1 MHEKEIEEDENLD
14 PAMEC
19 IVAIEEQRLGRHL
32 NPRETDDLVRRF
44 FSPRNTVEYPLLKFK
59 GIGFKARVQKDS

>member
-1 MHEKEIEEDENLD
+1 MREKEIEEDGSLD

-32 NPRETDDLVRRF
+32 NPRETDDIVRRF
-44 FSPRNTVEYPLLKFK
+44 SRPRNNDEYPPLNSQ
-59 GIGFKARVQKDS
+59 GISFKAREQNDP

>member
-1 MHEKEIEEDENLD
+1 MREKEIEEDENLD

-19 IVAIEEQRLGRHL
+19 IIAIEEQRLGRHL

-44 FSPRNTVEYPLLKFK
+44 SRPRNNDEYPPINSQE
-59 GIGFKARVQKDS
+59 IGFKARVQKDS

>member
-1 MHEKEIEEDENLD
+1 MREKEIEEDENLD

-19 IVAIEEQRLGRHL
+19 IIAIEEQRLGRHL

-44 FSPRNTVEYPLLKFK
+44 SRPSNNGEYAPLNS
-59 GIGFKARVQKDS
+59 QDSHQGTSKHNQ

>member
-1 MHEKEIEEDENLD
+1 MREKEIEEDENLD

-44 FSPRNTVEYPLLKFK
+44 FGHRNNVEYPPIHSQGISLKD
-59 GIGFKARVQKDS
+59 REQKDS

>member
-1 MHEKEIEEDENLD
+1 MREKEIEEDENLD

-44 FSPRNTVEYPLLKFK
+44 SSPHNTGEYAPLNS
-59 GIGFKARVQKDS
+59 QDSY

>member
-1 MHEKEIEEDENLD
+1 MREKEIEEDENLD

-44 FSPRNTVEYPLLKFK
+44 LSPRNTGEYPPINSQ
-59 GIGFKARVQKDS
+59 GIGFKAREKKDS

>member
-1 MHEKEIEEDENLD
+1 MREKEIEEDENLD

-44 FSPRNTVEYPLLKFK
+44 FSPRNTGAYPPINSQE
-59 GIGFKARVQKDS
+59 IGFKARVQKDS